1 MDRRSFIKS
10 SSILGTGLVVGIG
23 ADQQIAIG
31 AEIVD
36 TGAWLRIAPDNSVTI
51 NNARSEMGQDVY
63 TTMAMLIVEEL
74 DYPLNKVKVEIAPAN
89 AVYINSLLG
98 GQITGGS
105 TSVREAWD
113 KLRLVGA
120 TAKAQLKAAAASKW
134 NVPVTSVNASLGI
147 LSSGKFHATYGDMA
161 TEAASI
167 KITNTPT
174 LKTTQ
179 EYRYIGKAFPRLDTP
194 SKVNATA
201 VYGIDVRQPEMLVA
215 SLAQSPVISGK
226 VKSVD
231 SSAAK
236 AIKGVISVVEI
247 PDGVAV
253 LAKDFHIAKKGR
265 DALKIEWQ
273 NPDIKA
279 FENSASIEQGLHAA
293 HQKNGAIVGKAGNFS
308 NPLQD
313 GAKTITADYFLP
325 YQAHATLEPVNCA
338 AYVQN
343 GECHVWGPIQFQQ
356 GAQGVAAA
364 ASGLP
369 PEKVFI
375 HTTFIGGGYGRK
387 LELDFISQ
395 AVAISK
401 ASGKAIRLLWTREDD
416 MTHDFYRPISLH
428 TVSASVDSK
437 GKITGLSSK
446 MTSQSVTAR
455 AFPPFVVDGNDPFM
469 NEGSVNLTYDIPNL
483 RIENVIHETGV
494 RVGYWRAVSNNLNT
508 FALESFIDEL
518 AEQTSQDPVKMRM
531 ELLSKHPRAQKVLA
545 TAAKKA
551 GWGLKRSNGH
561 TLGVAQSEA
570 YGAYITVIA
579 EISIGK
585 DAQKTPKVHK
595 LTAVVDPGIAIRPDQ
610 VKAQLESG
618 MLLGLSSAMKTQ
630 ITFKDGIVEQKN
642 FDSYPMLRMSET
654 PTIDI
659 TIIEGGGKPSGMGE
673 VGVPCVAPALVNAIA
688 AATGQRIR
696 SLPVIKV

>member
-1 MDRRSFIKS
+1 MDRRSFIKTS
-10 SSILGTGLVVGIG
+10 SVVSTGLIIGIG
-23 ADQQIAIG
+23 ANQQIAIG
-31 AEIVD
+31 AEAID
-36 TGAWLRIAPDNSVTI
+36 TNAWLRIAPDNTVTI
-51 NNARSEMGQDVY
+51 NNARSEMGQDTY

-74 DYPLNKVKVEIAPAN
+74 EYPLNKVKIEIAPAN

-120 TAKAQLKAAAASKW
+120 TAKAQLIAAAAAKW
-134 NVPVTSVNASLGI
+134 NVPVTSVTANQGM
-147 LSSGKFHATYGDMA
+147 LSSGKNRATYGEMA
-161 TEAASI
+161 TAASTI
-167 KITNTPT
+167 KVTGTPT
-174 LKTTQ
+174 LKSPQ

-194 SKVNATA
+194 TKVNGTA
-201 VYGIDVRQPEMLVA
+201 IYGIDVRQPDMLVA
-215 SLAQSPVISGK
+215 SLAQSPVIGGK

-236 AIKGVISVVEI
+236 ALKGIDAVVEI

-253 LAKDFHIAKKGR
+253 LAKDFYLAQKGR

-273 NPDIKA
+273 NGDTKA
-279 FENSASIEQGLHAA
+279 TDSMAAIEQGLRAA
-293 HQKNGAIVGKAGNFS
+293 HQKNGAIVGKLGNFA
-308 NPLQD
+308 NPLQA
-313 GAKTITADYFLP
+313 GEKTITAEYMMP

-338 AYVQN
+338 AYVHN

-364 ASGLP
+364 AAGVA

-375 HTTFIGGGYGRK
+375 HTTFLGGGYGRK

-428 TVSASVDSK
+428 TVSASVDAK

-508 FALESFIDEL
+508 FALESFIDEV
-518 AEQTSQDPVKMRM
+518 AAQTAQDPVKMRM
-531 ELLSKHPRAQKVLA
+531 DLLSKHPRAQKVLA

-551 GWGLKRSNGH
+551 GWGQKRSNGH
-561 TLGVAQSEA
+561 TLGVAQTEA
-570 YGAYITVIA
+570 YGAYIAVIA

-585 DAQKTPKVHK
+585 DAKATPKVHK
-595 LTAVVDPGIAIRPDQ
+595 LTAVVDPGVAVRPDQ
-610 VKAQLESG
+610 IKAQLESG

-630 ITFKDGIVEQKN
+630 ITFKDGVVEQKN
-642 FDSYPMLRMSET
+642 FDSYPMMRMSET
-654 PTIDI
+654 PLMDI

-673 VGVPCVAPALVNAIA
+673 VGVPSVAPAVVNAIA
-688 AATGQRIR
+688 SATGKRIR
-696 SLPVIKV
+696 SLPIIKV